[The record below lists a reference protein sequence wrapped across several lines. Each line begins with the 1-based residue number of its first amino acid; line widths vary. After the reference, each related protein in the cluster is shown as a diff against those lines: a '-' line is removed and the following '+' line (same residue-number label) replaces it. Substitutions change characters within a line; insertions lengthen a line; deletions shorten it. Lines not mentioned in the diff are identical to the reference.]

1 MNNYFQG
8 PWSKFRE
15 NKKNREL
22 FFNASEE
29 KLTFYDLG
37 AAGGIP
43 PPFVFIKDA
52 ISVVNFEPDKRSSME
67 GDFRNLDIAVGPEYL
82 NQIYLNKR
90 PTTSSLLPPQRRITD
105 RYDWEY
111 IFKSKENIFE
121 AIDIQE
127 IETISLDKAVESF
140 DLPNPDFIKIDV
152 QGLSYEVL
160 EGGKNTIDQSVLGIE
175 IEVEF
180 LESYKGQKTF
190 GYIHEYLYKL
200 GFEIFS
206 LKNLNKWYYRTE
218 NELKF
223 KNGQHTFCDFV
234 YFRNMDSISSSSEF
248 WNHKKAAKMIQLL
261 LLYDLNDSACA
272 FAEKFVHENIIS
284 EEIFTNFMNI
294 IKKWTKSLDFFF
306 DNRNDSLQSE

>member
-37 AAGGIP
+37 AAVGIP

-175 IEVEF
+175 M
-180 LESYKGQKTF
+180 K
-190 GYIHEYLYKL
+190 
-200 GFEIFS
+200 
-206 LKNLNKWYYRTE
+206 
-218 NELKF
+218 
-223 KNGQHTFCDFV
+223 
-234 YFRNMDSISSSSEF
+234 
-248 WNHKKAAKMIQLL
+248 
-261 LLYDLNDSACA
+261 
-272 FAEKFVHENIIS
+272 
-284 EEIFTNFMNI
+284 
-294 IKKWTKSLDFFF
+294 
-306 DNRNDSLQSE
+306 